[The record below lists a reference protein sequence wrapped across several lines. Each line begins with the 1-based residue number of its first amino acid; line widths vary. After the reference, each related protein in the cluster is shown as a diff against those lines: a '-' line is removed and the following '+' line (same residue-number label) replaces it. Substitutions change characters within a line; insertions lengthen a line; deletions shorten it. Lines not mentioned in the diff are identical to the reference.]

1 MDWFERRYSKEWYSE
16 NSVFGVY
23 KVDILEVSKRFYII
37 SNVIWVLTYF
47 TNDLR
52 FQYSCPLLTG
62 HLLPCYHTSG
72 DLHTL
77 TAIFNLLIG
86 WLSFFCFRLNP
97 HIYVANDEKCWR
109 MHNSSRFPSVKAIFA
124 KRHTSAW
131 KLSIFV

>member
-1 MDWFERRYSKEWYSE
+1 M
-16 NSVFGVY
+16 FGVY
-23 KVDILEVSKRFYII
+23 KGNILEVRKRFYII

-86 WLSFFCFRLNP
+86 WFSFFCFRLNP
-97 HIYVANDEKCWR
+97 HKYMLPMTKNADECTIARGSRLLRRFSQKGIR
-109 MHNSSRFPSVKAIFA
+109 VHESSQFLSKYKDDDSA
-124 KRHTSAW
+124 KPYIKS
-131 KLSIFV
+131 F